1 MPKALIMGGLY
12 QPLVTSDL
20 PDPHIWYSND
30 FPWPQDVKFD
40 LGLGWPQ
47 AALSDLGI
55 SNSLHSLEKALIKT
69 GMKKYS
75 AT

>member
-1 MPKALIMGGLY
+1 MPKTLIMGSLY

-20 PDPHIWYSND
+20 PDPHKWYSND

-47 AALSDLGI
+47 VTSSDLGI
-55 SNSLHSLEKALIKT
+55 SKRSYGLENGLMET
-69 GMKKYS
+69 G
-75 AT
+75 A

>member
-47 AALSDLGI
+47 VTSSDLGI
-55 SNSLHSLEKALIKT
+55 SKRSYGLENGLMET
-69 GMKKYS
+69 G
-75 AT
+75 A

>member
-20 PDPHIWYSND
+20 PDPHKWYSND

-47 AALSDLGI
+47 VTSSDLGI
-55 SNSLHSLEKALIKT
+55 SKHLYGLENGLMET
-69 GMKKYS
+69 G
-75 AT
+75 A